1 MIIDTHTHFYNP
13 SRPEGVPWPNP
24 NDEVLYRTVMPD
36 DYKALAVPEGVTGTV
51 VVEASK
57 WVEDNQWILDV
68 AAEEP
73 FIVGFVGHLEPDD
86 ANFTHDLE
94 RFSAN
99 PLFRGIRLGS
109 GHLQAIGD
117 KTVLGNI
124 EKLAE
129 KNLTLDLLIGPDMLA
144 AIPAL
149 VEHTPAMRIVINHI
163 AGVRVDSNPPDAAW
177 MDAIHE
183 VARYPNIYCKVSG
196 LAEHTG
202 QIPAPSDPG
211 YYAPTIDVL
220 WDAFGEDRLIYG
232 SNWPVSERF
241 ASYATV
247 QQIVNAYFS
256 EKEARLQTAATGAA
270 GTSVTAKFFWQN
282 AKAAYRLSERTP

>member
-1 MIIDTHTHFYNP
+1 MIIDTHTHFYDP
-13 SRPEGVPWPNP
+13 TRPEGVPWPNP
-24 NDEVLYRTVMPD
+24 NDEVLYRRVMPE

-57 WVEDNQWILDV
+57 WLEDNQWILDL

-73 FIVGFVGHLEPDD
+73 FIVGFVGHLEPTADFED
-86 ANFTHDLE
+86 NLN

-109 GHLQAIGD
+109 GHLRTIGD
-117 KTVLGNI
+117 PTFLGSI
-124 EKLAE
+124 EKLAAKE
-129 KNLTLDLLIGPDMLA
+129 LTLDLLINPEALS
-144 AIPAL
+144 ILPTL
-149 VEHTPAMRIVINHI
+149 VEHTPEMRIVINHI
-163 AGVRVDSNPPDAAW
+163 AGARISEAPPDAAW
-177 MDAIHE
+177 VSAIRE

-202 QIPAPSDPG
+202 QIPAPTDVA
-211 YYAPTIDVL
+211 YYTPTIDVL

-241 ASYATV
+241 ASYEFV
-247 QQIVNAYFS
+247 QKIVNDYFS
-256 EKEARLQTAATGAA
+256 AKGDA
-270 GTSVTAKFFWQN
+270 VKAKFFWQN
-282 AKAAYRLSERTP
+282 AKAAYQLTI